1 MSGSPA
7 TRAEAGPPGDS
18 TQHIAAI
25 TRGGGG
31 RAAWL
36 RSDWAAFAL
45 RRLGGLLL
53 SLAVL
58 VLVTFLIVPLIPGDP
73 AVAMLGTN
81 ATPEAV
87 AALRARLGLDDPLWL
102 QFVQFV
108 SGLFGGDLGT
118 SFRYGV
124 PVSDIVATKLPYT
137 ALLALGSIAVVLV
150 VAIPLGMLVGVLT
163 RGGRRGALGT
173 AFGAVAG
180 LLASFPAYV
189 AGTLL
194 VIVFAIALRVLPA
207 GGVEAPGFWVLPIAA
222 LALGPTFAVARV
234 VRQETYTVLQQDF
247 MRTARGRRLRAV
259 RLYLVHAL
267 PNLMASTL
275 TLTGL
280 VLAGLIGGAIIIE
293 TVFSYPGLGLEVVQ
307 SIIYKDYP
315 TIQGIILVIGLLAIL
330 INLLIDV
337 VLGIIDPRTLGGHQH
352 G

>member
-1 MSGSPA
+1 MPAPSSPSA
-7 TRAEAGPPGDS
+7 PALGDS
-18 TQHIAAI
+18 TRHIAAVVGRRPGS
-25 TRGGGG
+25 RG
-31 RAAWL
+31 AWL
-36 RSDWAAFAL
+36 RSDWASFAI
-45 RRLGGLLL
+45 RRLGGLVL
-53 SLAVL
+53 SLVLL

-87 AALRARLGLDDPLWL
+87 AALRERLGLDDPLWQ
-102 QFVQFV
+102 QFVHFV
-108 SGLFGGDLGT
+108 GNLLHGEFGT
-118 SFRYGV
+118 SFRYGA
-124 PVSDIVATKLPYT
+124 PVSDIIATKLSYT
-137 ALLALGSIAVVLV
+137 ALLAFGSILVVLV

-173 AFGAVAG
+173 VFGAVAG
-180 LLASFPAYV
+180 FLASFPTYV

-194 VIVFAIALRVLPA
+194 VIVFSIGLGVLPA
-207 GGVEAPGFWVLPIAA
+207 GGVDSSGFWVLPVAA

-234 VRQETYTVLQQDF
+234 VRQETYSVLQQDF
-247 MRTARGRRLRAV
+247 MRTAKGHRLRVV

-280 VLAGLIGGAIIIE
+280 ILAGLIGGTIIIE

-337 VLGIIDPRTLGGHQH
+337 VLGIMDPRTLGGHQH